1 MNSPIKRENLSL
13 NKSEKAPRARFHDYC
28 KPGCYLI
35 TITTYP
41 GRPILS
47 RIPDPGDAALRL
59 TNMIIP
65 QNTELGECV
74 RQELIRIPEKD
85 LRIRLRRYVIMPDH
99 IHFVLSVT
107 EELDR
112 PIGKYIA
119 PFTAACSKAHSRLA
133 ALPSVV
139 TLFKPFDDSI
149 IFDSIQFKRAI
160 KYVEDNP
167 RRYIL
172 RRRYPDLFNRNMHLC
187 VGDHEYAAY
196 GNLFL
201 LKSIRLMPVRI
212 HRRWSPDQFKAYR
225 EECLAAIE
233 DGAVPISPAIHKAEK
248 EIIEEAIR
256 RGSPLILLRDLSFG
270 ERFKPQGKYFDLCAD
285 GRLLLLS
292 PWPDNIA
299 RTSRAGYAEFHT
311 MNDHAKAIADLPA
324 ESRLVI
330 RKIH

>member
-1 MNSPIKRENLSL
+1 MNPPIKRENLSL

-74 RQELIRIPEKD
+74 RQELIRIPEKE

-172 RRRYPDLFNRNMHLC
+172 RRRYPDLFNRNMNLC

-225 EECLAAIE
+225 EECLGVKRISRQENQLPRESGSQGNRLPDFGAAF
-233 DGAVPISPAIHKAEK
+233 ISG
-248 EIIEEAIR
+248 
-256 RGSPLILLRDLSFG
+256 RGG
-270 ERFKPQGKYFDLCAD
+270 
-285 GRLLLLS
+285 
-292 PWPDNIA
+292 
-299 RTSRAGYAEFHT
+299 
-311 MNDHAKAIADLPA
+311 
-324 ESRLVI
+324 
-330 RKIH
+330 